1 MSDPTAWRL
10 VEAAAEAPRRI
21 RGHADMATG
30 LVAPA
35 YAPDVS

>member
-1 MSDPTAWRL
+1 MADPSAWTV
-10 VEAAAEAPRRI
+10 VEADVRRT
-21 RGHADMATG
+21 RGHADIATG